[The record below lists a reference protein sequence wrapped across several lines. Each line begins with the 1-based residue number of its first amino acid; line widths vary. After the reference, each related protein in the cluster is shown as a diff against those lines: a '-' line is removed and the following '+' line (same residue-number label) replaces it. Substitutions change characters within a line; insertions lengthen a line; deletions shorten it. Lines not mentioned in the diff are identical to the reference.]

1 MCFVLCCFVW
11 WVRER
16 ERNVFLWQWGWDLG
30 REYSGMIHGLVR
42 VDIMVTSITWVK
54 LHYSTLQ
61 FYNYTVYGL
70 VWLSFFWEEYTV
82 CGELEY
88 SLDMIDDWGGKIIMW
103 KRAPCAAP
111 TEQTYVVDS
120 WNNYKFVVVR
130 IWK

>member
-1 MCFVLCCFVW
+1 M
-11 WVRER
+11 
-16 ERNVFLWQWGWDLG
+16 D
-30 REYSGMIHGLVR
+30 MIHGLVR

-88 SLDMIDDWGGKIIMW
+88 SLDMIDD
-103 KRAPCAAP
+103 
-111 TEQTYVVDS
+111 
-120 WNNYKFVVVR
+120 
-130 IWK
+130 